1 MPNQSAYQ
9 MTRVNRTSQQEAEQL
24 GIKIERLVREYYPYI
39 RRLALSILDDLH
51 EADDVA
57 QETFVAAHRSMTGFR
72 NEANPKTWLTAIA
85 INACRGRLRKL
96 KVRQT
101 LSTTLEAL
109 HLLKNPSPSPEQ
121 AAIQSEVDQSI
132 WQAVDALDEKHRLP
146 VILRYVH
153 ELNVAEIAETL
164 HLSQGT
170 IHSRLYYARQKLQ
183 AQLGHL
189 NPREEVPDEASG

>member
-24 GIKIERLVREYYPYI
+24 DIKIDRLVREYYPYI

-85 INACRGRLRKL
+85 INACRGRLRKR

-189 NPREEVPDEASG
+189 NPQEEVRDEASG